1 MKRSKKIL
9 VGTLAICTVAALGI
23 GGTLAFLTDSEQ
35 VTNHFSMGDLDITI
49 DEPHWDDDGT
59 PEDDGGT
66 PDEPG
71 DDTPGTPG
79 DGENLTPGDTRDKDP
94 TVSAVEGDSYMRVV
108 MMVEDEDGNVITDET
123 RLNLILQTIR
133 YAEDDALKEGT
144 GYSIDEISKY
154 KTVNETL
161 YTLDTKKST
170 AGIYY
175 YNYNGIFKQGSKA
188 ELFSDAV
195 IPTDWNHTE
204 VTTVGKYQIVL
215 QAQAIQSAGFSSSA
229 AAFAAMD
236 EEISAMPESIVDQN
250 YKTVDEDSDSIF
262 TIAGRT
268 VSPE

>member
-9 VGTLAICTVAALGI
+9 AGALAICTVAALGI

-49 DEPHWDDDGT
+49 DEPNWDDGT
-59 PEDDGGT
+59 SSDDGGT
-66 PDEPG
+66 PEDPG

-79 DGENLTPGDTRDKDP
+79 DGTGLVPGDTRDKDP
-94 TVSAVEGDSYMRVV
+94 TVTAVEGDSYMRVV

-144 GYSIDEISKY
+144 KYSLADISKY

-175 YNYNGIFKQGSKA
+175 YNYNGIFKQGDKA

-195 IPTDWNHTE
+195 IPTDWGHDELNKI
-204 VTTVGKYQIVL
+204 GKYQIVL
-215 QAQAIQSAGFSSSA
+215 QAQAIQSAGFGDDA
-229 AAFAAMD
+229 DAAFAAMD
-236 EEISAMPESIVDQN
+236 EEIAAMPASKVDQN
-250 YKTVDEDSDSIF
+250 YKTVDEDSDEIF